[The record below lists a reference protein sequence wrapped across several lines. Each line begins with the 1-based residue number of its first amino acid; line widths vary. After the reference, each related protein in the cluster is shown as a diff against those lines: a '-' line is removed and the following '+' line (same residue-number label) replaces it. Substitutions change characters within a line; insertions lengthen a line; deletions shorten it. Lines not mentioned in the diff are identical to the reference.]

1 MYQLK
6 SLLTTLLFSLI
17 VNALC
22 AQADLCDGCY
32 VWEFTTDS
40 GERDQTTRL
49 LSNDIEDILSQYQ
62 DCKVLQRSRYAKL
75 QEQINN
81 EKAIQ
86 SLSGANAQ
94 IKTELKTIQAKRVI
108 FGSVNRDFQGN
119 VALRLSFE
127 NLQTSQVK
135 SNTVFLTGD
144 DYYNFEKRKLKLT
157 AFINSFVN
165 PDGKLPTPTQNGS
178 TTTTSTQECPRDDM
192 PFQKEETAFVGKA
205 KIELC
210 QCFFYNKK
218 ITCPLIIK
226 NLAEY
231 PFGFDLDANNI
242 HRINSSSRIII
253 DYGKDYVASKSTFMS
268 ASSDISAKG
277 ELPLAKYG
285 VPAQLIF
292 DVPST
297 QSKVIE
303 SIEIACLVGST
314 LKKITFVDV
323 PLVHGPPPSK

>member
-6 SLLTTLLFSLI
+6 TLLTTLLFSLI

-22 AQADLCDGCY
+22 AQSELCDNCY
-32 VWEFTTDS
+32 IWEFTTDN

-49 LSNDIEDILSQYQ
+49 LSNDIEDILSQYSS
-62 DCKVLQRSRYAKL
+62 CKVLQRSRYAKL

-86 SLSGANAQ
+86 SLSGANTQ

-165 PDGKLPTPTQNGS
+165 PDGKLPTPNQIDGRVTNPS
-178 TTTTSTQECPRDDM
+178 DLQECDPENM
-192 PFQKEETAFVGKA
+192 SYIIENE
-205 KIELC
+205 KIKLGFC
-210 QCFFYNKK
+210 QCYYYSNK
-218 ITCPLIIK
+218 ITCPLWITNK
-226 NLAEY
+226 TTQPQN
-231 PFGFDLDANNI
+231 FGFTV
-242 HRINSSSRIII
+242 SYGQSRSRLII
-253 DYGKDYVASKSTFMS
+253 DYGKDYI
-268 ASSDISAKG
+268 ASSGSIMSSSSKMG
-277 ELPLAKYG
+277 PSQSIPVTKNG
-285 VPAQLIF
+285 VPASITF
-292 DVPST
+292 DNIQT
-297 QSKVIE
+297 KSKLIE
-303 SIEIACLVGST
+303 SLEIKTYIGTKS
-314 LKKITFVDV
+314 FPDV

>member
-1 MYQLK
+1 MHQLK
-6 SLLTTLLFSLI
+6 TLLTTILFSLI
-17 VNALC
+17 ASALC
-22 AQADLCDGCY
+22 AQAELCDNCY
-32 VWEFTTDS
+32 IWEFTTDS

-165 PDGKLPTPTQNGS
+165 PDGKLPTPTQSGS
-178 TTTTSTQECPRDDM
+178 TSATSTQECSRDNM
-192 PFQKEETAFVGKA
+192 PFQQEMDRFKV
-205 KIELC
+205 ELC
-210 QCFFYNKK
+210 QCYFYNKK
-218 ITCPLIIK
+218 VTCPFIIINNTDKIFVLRLVINNYGFSRLIMD
-226 NLAEY
+226 
-231 PFGFDLDANNI
+231 FGTDY
-242 HRINSSSRIII
+242 NSSMGRL
-253 DYGKDYVASKSTFMS
+253 MS
-268 ASSDISAKG
+268 QSSAQVVDADI
-277 ELPLAKYG
+277 PITKYG
-285 VPAQLIF
+285 VPGQIIF
-292 DVPST
+292 DVT
-297 QSKVIE
+297 ETKSKTIE
-303 SIEIACLVGST
+303 SLEIR
-314 LKKITFVDV
+314 FVNNVAVFSAV
-323 PLVHGPPPSK
+323 PLVHGPPPAR

>member
-6 SLLTTLLFSLI
+6 TLLTTLLFSLI
-17 VNALC
+17 ANALC
-22 AQADLCDGCY
+22 AQAELCDNCY
-32 VWEFTTDS
+32 IWEFTTDN

-49 LSNDIEDILSQYQ
+49 LSNDIEDILSQYSS
-62 DCKVLQRSRYAKL
+62 CKVLQRSRYAKL

-165 PDGKLPTPTQNGS
+165 PDGKLPTPTLNGG
-178 TTTTSTQECPRDDM
+178 TTTVSTEECSRDNM
-192 PFQKEETAFVGKA
+192 PFQQEFTGRTKM
-205 KIELC
+205 ELC
-210 QCFFYNKK
+210 QCYYYNKK

-231 PFGFDLDANNI
+231 PLGFLLDVRAEGYGYGRGN
-242 HRINSSSRIII
+242 SRIII
-253 DYGKDYVASKSTFMS
+253 DYGIDYIASAGKFMS
-268 ASSDISAKG
+268 LSSNLSVTGDV
-277 ELPLAKYG
+277 PVTRYG
-285 VPAQLIF
+285 VPAQIVF

-297 QSKVIE
+297 QSKIIE
-303 SIEIACLVGST
+303 SMELNCGTGGNPWKVVFT
-314 LKKITFVDV
+314 DV
-323 PLVHGPPPSK
+323 PLVHGPPPAR

>member
-6 SLLTTLLFSLI
+6 TLLTTLLFNLI
-17 VNALC
+17 VNALG
-22 AQADLCDGCY
+22 AQAELCDNCY
-32 VWEFTTDS
+32 IWEFTTDN

-49 LSNDIEDILSQYQ
+49 LSNDIEDILSQYSS
-62 DCKVLQRSRYAKL
+62 CKVLQRSRYAKL

-165 PDGKLPTPTQNGS
+165 PDGKLPTPTQSGG
-178 TTTTSTQECPRDDM
+178 TTVASTQECSRDNM
-192 PFQKEETAFVGKA
+192 PFQKEMEKY

-210 QCFFYNKK
+210 QCYFYNKK
-218 ITCPLIIK
+218 ITCPFILK
-226 NLAEY
+226 NMSDNILG
-231 PFGFDLDANNI
+231 FGMDI
-242 HRINSSSRIII
+242 SRFQTTRLII
-253 DYGKDYVASKSTFMS
+253 DYGKDYIASMGKLMS
-268 ASSDISAKG
+268 FSSQDKVDVQ
-277 ELPLAKYG
+277 LPVTKYG
-285 VPAQLIF
+285 VPGQLVF
-292 DVPST
+292 DVPDT
-297 QSKVIE
+297 KSKIIE
-303 SIEIACLVGST
+303 SFEIGFGYYQRFIFT
-314 LKKITFVDV
+314 DV

>member
-1 MYQLK
+1 MHQLK
-6 SLLTTLLFSLI
+6 TLLTTILFSLI
-17 VNALC
+17 ASALC
-22 AQADLCDGCY
+22 AQAELCDNCY
-32 VWEFTTDS
+32 IWEFTTDS

-165 PDGKLPTPTQNGS
+165 PDGKLPTPTQSRG
-178 TTTTSTQECPRDDM
+178 TTTASIQECSRDNM
-192 PFQKEETAFVGKA
+192 PFQQENTDYQIKA
-205 KIELC
+205 ELC
-210 QCFFYNKK
+210 QCYFYNKK
-218 ITCPLIIK
+218 ITCPFIIK
-226 NLAEY
+226 NIS
-231 PFGFDLDANNI
+231 NNI
-242 HRINSSSRIII
+242 LGFGMDVSHFQTTRIII
-253 DYGKDYVASKSTFMS
+253 DYGKDYL
-268 ASSDISAKG
+268 ASSGKLMSYSSQGKIDVQ
-277 ELPLAKYG
+277 LPVTKYG
-285 VPAQLIF
+285 VPGQLVF
-292 DVPST
+292 DVPET
-297 QSKVIE
+297 KSKVIE
-303 SIEIACLVGST
+303 SFEIGFGYYQRF
-314 LKKITFVDV
+314 IFPDV
-323 PLVHGPPPSK
+323 PLVHGPPPAR

>member
-1 MYQLK
+1 MHQLK
-6 SLLTTLLFSLI
+6 TLLTTILFSLI
-17 VNALC
+17 ASALC
-22 AQADLCDGCY
+22 AQADLCDNCY

-165 PDGKLPTPTQNGS
+165 PDGKLSMPTQSGG
-178 TTTTSTQECPRDDM
+178 TTTAATKECTKDNM
-192 PFQKEETAFVGKA
+192 PYVIENESIKVGF
-205 KIELC
+205 C
-210 QCFFYNKK
+210 QCYYYSNK
-218 ITCPLIIK
+218 ITCPLWITNKTTEPK
-226 NLAEY
+226 N
-231 PFGFDLDANNI
+231 FGFTVSYG
-242 HRINSSSRIII
+242 NSHSRLII
-253 DYGKDYVASKSTFMS
+253 DYGKDYI
-268 ASSDISAKG
+268 ASSGSIMSSSSKMG
-277 ELPLAKYG
+277 PSESIPVTKNG
-285 VPAQLIF
+285 VPASITF
-292 DVPST
+292 DNVQT
-297 QSKVIE
+297 KSKFIE
-303 SIEIACLVGST
+303 SLEIKTYIGINS
-314 LKKITFVDV
+314 FQDV
-323 PLVHGPPPSK
+323 PLVDGPPPVR

>member
-1 MYQLK
+1 MLPVK
-6 SLLTTLLFSLI
+6 FFTTLFLLCFSASL
-17 VNALC
+17 AF
-22 AQADLCDGCY
+22 AQADLCDNCY
-32 VWEFTTDS
+32 IWEFTTDS

-49 LSNDIEDILSQYQ
+49 LSNDIEDILSQYSS
-62 DCKVLQRSRYAKL
+62 CKVLQRSRYAKL

-165 PDGKLPTPTQNGS
+165 PDGKLPIPTQNGG
-178 TTTTSTQECPRDDM
+178 TTTASTEECSRDNM
-192 PFQKEETAFVGKA
+192 PFQKEEDTYRGKA
-205 KIELC
+205 RVELC

-218 ITCPLIIK
+218 VTCPLTIK
-226 NLAEY
+226 NLTEY
-231 PFGFDLDANNI
+231 SFGFSLDVTEV
-242 HRINSSSRIII
+242 SYGTGPSRIII
-253 DYGKDYVASKSTFMS
+253 DYGTDYAASKAKFMS
-268 ASSDISAKG
+268 VSSEVRATGD
-277 ELPLAKYG
+277 LPVAKYG
-285 VPAQLIF
+285 VPSQLVF
-292 DVPST
+292 DVSST
-297 QSKVIE
+297 QAKIIE
-303 SIEIACLVGST
+303 SLEIVCMIGGT
-314 LKKITFVDV
+314 PKKIIFTDV
-323 PLVHGPPPSK
+323 PLVHGPPPAR